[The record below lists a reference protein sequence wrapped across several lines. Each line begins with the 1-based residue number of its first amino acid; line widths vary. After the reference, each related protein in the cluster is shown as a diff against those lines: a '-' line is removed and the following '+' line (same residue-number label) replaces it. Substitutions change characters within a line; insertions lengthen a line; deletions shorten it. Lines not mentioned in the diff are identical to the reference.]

1 MKTIVQISDCHFNL
15 NKANAK
21 QALVYT
27 LEFINRLKFDYLFIT
42 GDICESPSIQ
52 QYETFSR
59 FISEHIS
66 TSNIYA
72 IAGNHDCIDMMT
84 SAFKDTSIKVAEQ
97 VSIERFNFMFID
109 SSKKPKKAMMLGAGR
124 VASKDIKR
132 IDHANQETVIVIHH
146 PIFENDCDWFNEIG
160 LENQKEVA
168 TSVLNNEN
176 IQHIICGHG
185 HSFIQTK
192 RQHTTQIMSPST
204 SYGFDHDSKVFLKND
219 NVGAVMIQV
228 GETIT
233 SQEIRIPSRIERTVK
248 AP

>member
-15 NKANAK
+15 NKTNAK
-21 QALVYT
+21 EELEHT
-27 LEFINRLKFDYLFIT
+27 LDFINSLNFDYLFIT

-59 FISEHIS
+59 LISDHVR
-66 TSNIYA
+66 TPNIYA
-72 IAGNHDCIDMMT
+72 IAGNHDCIDMMK
-84 SAFKDTSIKVAEQ
+84 SAFTGTPIKVAEQ
-97 VSIERFNFMFID
+97 VPIETFDFMFID
-109 SSKKPKKAMMLGAGR
+109 SSKKPKKTMMLGAGR
-124 VASKDIKR
+124 VASEDIKR
-132 IDHANQETVIVIHH
+132 IDNAEQETVIVIHH
-146 PIFENDCDWFNEIG
+146 PIFENDCDWFNAIG

-204 SYGFDHDSKVFLKND
+204 SYGFDHGSKVFLKND
-219 NVGAVMIQV
+219 SVGAVMIEV

-233 SQEIRIPSRIERTVK
+233 SQEITIPSRVECQ
-248 AP
+248 